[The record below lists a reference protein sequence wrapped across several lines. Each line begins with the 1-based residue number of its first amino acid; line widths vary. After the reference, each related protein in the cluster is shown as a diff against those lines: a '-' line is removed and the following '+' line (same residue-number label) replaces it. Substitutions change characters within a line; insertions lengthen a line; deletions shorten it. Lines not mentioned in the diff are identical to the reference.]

1 MAAQIAHSGCAVH
14 LPTPVDEVID
24 HGLPA
29 AVLVLHRLAD
39 GGSRTVMLL
48 LELERLCEGLLPVL
62 HTLPDLANHQEDV
75 ATVSRVP
82 RDPQLDCLAR
92 VLVLFTGSDPAG
104 QTHTT
109 VALIDA
115 PTGSTAVLYLASE
128 PFKPLL
134 FSHGEQIFP
143 GEQKWADMGL
153 PR

>member
-1 MAAQIAHSGCAVH
+1 M
-14 LPTPVDEVID
+14 L
-24 HGLPA
+24 
-29 AVLVLHRLAD
+29 
-39 GGSRTVMLL
+39 LL

-104 QTHTT
+104 QTHAT

-143 GEQKWADMGL
+143 GEQNCEQKWADMGL